1 MLPVTLR
8 TSHFWLLDPFDI
20 SPISVI
26 SISKRIQTTASYHIV
41 HIPKGSN
48 KIQKERGRQRVERG
62 SKEGRRVEKCC
73 GLPGP
78 RPISQCTIKLA
89 FGHTIL
95 PEFKAHECFHIF
107 SYVFICIHASS
118 RCKKFEDSGFGGP
131 SSSEFQGSREMIRGI
146 STNKQLHVDACW
158 RLLMCAKETHQIW
171 SPQAPWG

>member
-41 HIPKGSN
+41 HEGD
-48 KIQKERGRQRVERG
+48 RG

-95 PEFKAHECFHIF
+95 PEFKAPECFHIF

-146 STNKQLHVDACW
+146 STNKQLHVDAC
-158 RLLMCAKETHQIW
+158 
-171 SPQAPWG
+171 